1 MGQTGVIEGALG
13 LYEVVGCFAS
23 GAMGHI
29 LFCRHRSQ
37 SGVFLGEVAI
47 KRIRPE
53 LRYESDVV
61 QMFYDEARISSLLS
75 HPNIVRTMEMGTI
88 ADGPFMVMELVVG
101 ATLYSVVQ
109 RLVERKEVMPTHLIL
124 EVGCKVLEA
133 LSYAHKRCN
142 RDGKPL
148 GIIHRDVSPQNIMLS
163 YTGDVKLFDFGVG
176 KAVDQTHR
184 TNPGL
189 LKGKLAY
196 MSPEQIQNDCLD
208 ARSDIFSLGTMLYEA
223 LVLVPPFYGRN
234 DAVLMRAVLEQDPPD
249 PRDIHPSFNPE
260 LSRILLKALEK
271 SPNRRYESAAAM
283 RHDIDEYIAKQTTQS
298 LTLAETMQNIFRQRI
313 QLEAKARLKRD
324 DHLLVRALSGE
335 YYSSDW
341 EEEDHPDDTRAEWN
355 DIVLQHG
362 EKMFADLP
370 TVGVERAISVKED
383 VHQANHHSDLASS
396 KVKSYSPDLFR
407 GSPQNVNVSSR
418 VVEKTNDSW
427 VYNSETQE
435 EAIDELR
442 MLAEYAPVPTYVSL
456 VNEGTILYANNPMS
470 VVFGLPQE
478 KLIGMKEEVLFVDS
492 MERRRL
498 VARVNEATL
507 VSDCLVQMRRLDGR
521 RFWSNLTVR
530 LLRYRGVRVIVGAL
544 LDLTQRILIE
554 AHLNRCLTYEKNLT
568 RALGALFRV
577 KDEGLDASLGQ
588 AFEYLRISVGAD
600 YIVLAK
606 NIMDEQAGLLMDR
619 CYVVGPEPFAS
630 NRKMTYPYASVPRWK
645 ALLERG
651 NVVRGR
657 VSSLPVDER
666 GFVDQLHISQFLL
679 APIVANGQWLGYL
692 AIENITGTMRTPDW
706 SQDAHAAL
714 EVMTGALASI
724 ELLWV

>member
-1 MGQTGVIEGALG
+1 MGQPGVIEGTLG

-75 HPNIVRTMEMGTI
+75 HPNIVRTMEMGTV

-109 RLVERKEVMPTHLIL
+109 RLVERKEVMPTHLVL
-124 EVGCKVLEA
+124 EVCCKVLQA
-133 LSYAHKRCN
+133 LQHAHNSCN

-196 MSPEQIQNDCLD
+196 MSPEQIQNDAVD

-234 DAVLMRAVLEQDPPD
+234 DAMLMRAVLEQDPPD
-249 PRDIHPSFNPE
+249 PRDIHPTFNPE
-260 LSRILLKALEK
+260 LARILLKALEK
-271 SPNRRYESAAAM
+271 SPDRRYENADAM
-283 RHDIDEYIAKQTTQS
+283 RIDLEKYILEQFSSETV
-298 LTLAETMQNIFRQRI
+298 TLAETMQNIFRQRI

-324 DHLLVRALSGE
+324 DHLLVRALRGE

-341 EEEDHPDDTRAEWN
+341 EEEDHPDDSRAEWN
-355 DIVLQHG
+355 DVLPHG

-370 TVGVERAISVKED
+370 TVGVDKIALIKE
-383 VHQANHHSDLASS
+383 HANHSPSGQILGDHEDERKTVDIDSFSSRLASS
-396 KVKSYSPDLFR
+396 SGDLTTEDLF
-407 GSPQNVNVSSR
+407 SNSR
-418 VVEKTNDSW
+418 IKA
-427 VYNSETQE
+427 
-435 EAIDELR
+435 EALEELR
-442 MLAEYAPVPTYVSL
+442 LLAEYAPVPTYVSL
-456 VNEGTILYANNPMS
+456 VDEGRILFANTPMS
-470 VVFGLPQE
+470 VVFGVAQE
-478 KLIGMKEEVLFVDS
+478 KLIGMKEETLFVDS

-530 LLRYRGVRVIVGAL
+530 LLRYRGIRVIIGAL

-568 RALGALFRV
+568 RALGALFKIEKV
-577 KDEGLDASLGQ
+577 GLELGLSQ

-606 NIMDEQAGLLMDR
+606 NISCSEEDIKMDR
-619 CYVVGPEPFAS
+619 RYIVGPEPFAS
-630 NRKMTYPYASVPRWK
+630 NRKAIYSYDRAPRWR

-651 NVVRGR
+651 NVVRGKINN
-657 VSSLPVDER
+657 LPAEERQFVDE
-666 GFVDQLHISQFLL
+666 LHISQFLVF
-679 APIVANGQWLGYL
+679 PVMFDQQWVGYL

-706 SQDAHAAL
+706 SQDAQQAL
-714 EVMTGALASI
+714 EVVTSALASI
-724 ELLWV
+724 KSLWD